1 MVVRSLFLT
10 RPGGGTMID
19 NTSNPLSSRRRVSQK
34 VKGLEPQRHKG
45 TKEDFFCLPS
55 VAQTSTEKT
64 LCLRVF
70 VVPFF
75 SGSFATTSK
84 EGVHLAV
91 DSLFRRNDTNSQGV
105 KPFNTTEV
113 GNEDWG

>member
-1 MVVRSLFLT
+1 M
-10 RPGGGTMID
+10 
-19 NTSNPLSSRRRVSQK
+19 RVSQK

-45 TKEDFFCLPS
+45 TKEDFFCLPG

-75 SGSFATTSK
+75 SGAFATTSLWDDSD
-84 EGVHLAV
+84 VVAAAV
-91 DSLFRRNDTNSQGV
+91 ASIGPVVVENIRLDIAEAPGI
-105 KPFNTTEV
+105 
-113 GNEDWG
+113 